1 MEKIKGPK
9 IDMTL
14 AVPTM
19 AVTLAVA
26 LCLIIAPDR
35 SASVINTLLGFL
47 TNQFG
52 WLFEIAGL
60 GALLF
65 CLWLSFSRYGRIK
78 LGGREEKPVHS
89 TITWF
94 AMLFCTGIG
103 TTLFYWSVAEPLSYL
118 MGPPNGVIP
127 GSSRRICP
135 VLWFFSLGIYCMGA
149 LYHTYNC
156 NCLFCLC
163 T

>member
-14 AVPTM
+14 AVPTL

-52 WLFEIAGL
+52 WLF
-60 GALLF
+60 
-65 CLWLSFSRYGRIK
+65 S
-78 LGGREEKPVHS
+78 HS
-89 TITWF
+89 
-94 AMLFCTGIG
+94 
-103 TTLFYWSVAEPLSYL
+103 V
-118 MGPPNGVIP
+118 
-127 GSSRRICP
+127 
-135 VLWFFSLGIYCMGA
+135 
-149 LYHTYNC
+149 
-156 NCLFCLC
+156 
-163 T
+163 